1 MSLNEYFDNLVKEKE
16 RLLNENAVLKRALN
30 KACEELASL
39 SHECNM
45 RKASPYAY
53 DCDYIKEEEWR
64 EWCLKDE

>member
-53 DCDYIKEEEWR
+53 DCDYTKEEEWR